1 MEYEDYPK
9 HIRQHWKNI
18 EDDWDKAFDLR
29 GSRRYKARNNVR
41 DYFCG
46 KLDGFEIRN
55 ENDRKHFKKELL
67 EAKWKSEES
76 QRAQYCCAKL
86 EEEREKFYKIRDKLF
101 HETLAL
107 KEEIKALKE
116 KNAHLQA
123 QIRCME
129 APTPV

>member
-1 MEYEDYPK
+1 MDYEDYPK
-9 HIRQHWKNI
+9 HIRKHWKDI
-18 EDDWDKAFDLR
+18 ESDWNAAWDHR
-29 GSRRYKARNNVR
+29 GGRRMKARNNVR

-46 KLDGFEIRN
+46 KLHGFEIRN
-55 ENDRKHFKKELL
+55 ENDRKHFKKELV

-76 QRAQYCCAKL
+76 QRAQYCCDKL

-101 HETLAL
+101 HENL
-107 KEEIKALKE
+107 ALKE